1 MKQLLYAVAAI
12 VALFFALRLMAK
24 VKDVPDD
31 TPEHPETD

>member
-1 MKQLLYAVAAI
+1 MAENLYAVAAI

-31 TPEHPETD
+31 KTESGAS